1 MKKVTVRQLLIEI
14 EQLENCGCFSPF
26 LGVTESDFRKS
37 AQKGPKSDPIAFKI
51 CMSPL
56 YTIEEN
62 RRQGCIKFL
71 IPHPSAVA
79 LGGGKFIKFLGE
91 VFQGVKRGR

>member
-37 AQKGPKSDPIAFKI
+37 AQKGPKSDPVVFKI
-51 CMSPL
+51 CKSSL
-56 YTIEEN
+56 YSQMRLSTKSEEN
-62 RRQGCIKFL
+62 RRQECINFL
-71 IPHPSAVA
+71 IPHPCRGSLSNL
-79 LGGGKFIKFLGE
+79 LGKYFKL
-91 VFQGVKRGR
+91 

>member
-37 AQKGPKSDPIAFKI
+37 AQKGPKSDPVVFKI
-51 CMSPL
+51 CKSPL
-56 YTIEEN
+56 YNYIA
-62 RRQGCIKFL
+62 K
-71 IPHPSAVA
+71 
-79 LGGGKFIKFLGE
+79 
-91 VFQGVKRGR
+91 